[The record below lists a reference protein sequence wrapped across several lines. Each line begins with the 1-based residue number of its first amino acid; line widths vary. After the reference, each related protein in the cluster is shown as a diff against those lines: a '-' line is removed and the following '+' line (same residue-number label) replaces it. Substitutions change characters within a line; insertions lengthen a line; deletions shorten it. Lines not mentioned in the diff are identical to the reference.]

1 MTSPTDRILLAIDQG
16 TSATKAVLIDAHGQ
30 IVDRGSAPL
39 ERTYPQPGWVEQSAE
54 DIWTSLRSAVA
65 ACLAGRN
72 PADVAGI
79 GLSTQRE
86 SLLLWERTSHRPV
99 GPMISWQDQRTAA
112 DCARLRETGAD
123 ELVRTVSGLP
133 LDPMFSALKARWLL
147 DRYDPDRVRS
157 HHGELCLGTVDSWL
171 LTRLGGDH
179 VIEVG
184 NAARTQLLDVRRRT
198 WDPRLLDLF
207 GVPAEVL
214 PTVLPSQGPFGR
226 TRGLA
231 PLPDGVPIA
240 AVMGDSHAALFAHA
254 GWRRGQVKATYG
266 TGSSVMG
273 VVDPSVAVPEGL
285 TLTIGWDADGAAY
298 ALEGNI
304 RSTGA
309 TLSWLASCIETT
321 PEALAEA
328 AAETS
333 EGLHLVPAFSGLG
346 APWWDDEAV
355 GLLTGLTF
363 ATRVPHIARAAL
375 ESIAF
380 QVEDV
385 VAAVE
390 RDAGSVQTLLA
401 DGGPTSNR
409 VLMQL
414 QADTSGRVVERA
426 TARDLSALGVAHLA
440 GLTVGLWDWKEL
452 EGLDRDRQVFRPA
465 QGEATRTRRIAAWH
479 DAVSRSRFRPARP
492 VTVASA

>member
-1 MTSPTDRILLAIDQG
+1 
-16 TSATKAVLIDAHGQ
+16 
-30 IVDRGSAPL
+30 
-39 ERTYPQPGWVEQSAE
+39 
-54 DIWTSLRSAVA
+54 
-65 ACLAGRN
+65 
-72 PADVAGI
+72 
-79 GLSTQRE
+79 
-86 SLLLWERTSHRPV
+86 
-99 GPMISWQDQRTAA
+99 
-112 DCARLRETGAD
+112 
-123 ELVRTVSGLP
+123 
-133 LDPMFSALKARWLL
+133 MFSALKARWLL

-157 HHGELCLGTVDSWL
+157 HRGGLCLGTVDSWL
-171 LTRLGGDH
+171 LTRLGGEH

-184 NAARTQLLDVRRRT
+184 NAARTQLLDVRQRT

-214 PTVLPSQGPFGR
+214 PTVLPSQGPFGQA
-226 TRGLA
+226 RGLS
-231 PLPDGVPIA
+231 PLPDGVPIT

-254 GWRRGQVKATYG
+254 GWRPGQVKATYG

-273 VVDPSVAVPEGL
+273 VVEPGVAVSEGL
-285 TLTIGWDADGAAY
+285 TL
-298 ALEGNI
+298 
-304 RSTGA
+304 
-309 TLSWLASCIETT
+309 SWLSSCLGTT
-321 PEALAEA
+321 PEELAEA
-328 AAETS
+328 AADTS
-333 EGLHLVPAFSGLG
+333 AGLHLVPAFSGLG

-390 RDAGSVQTLLA
+390 QDTVSVQTLLA
-401 DGGPTSNR
+401 DGGPTSNP

-440 GLTVGLWDWKEL
+440 GLTVGLWDWAGL
-452 EGLDRDRQVFRPA
+452 ETLERDRQVFRPA
-465 QGEATRTRRIAAWH
+465 QDEATRSQRVAAWH
-479 DAVSRSRFRPARP
+479 DAVSRSRFRPVRR
-492 VTVASA
+492 VTGAST